1 MRKWGENGICNVCKS
16 SADRRAKKVI
26 SKLCIALLK
35 NLQKIQ
41 LISISHFFPSLNF
54 VSYPRPWFNFN
65 KLVGAK
71 WKSFGRKKNFS
82 MKLDQFL
89 SILNYNFLCT
99 FELSKSLFVIS
110 LVAWVLW
117 NVEGRENETISSA
130 KNFRQRTRKLFSL
143 TTRSKLVNSSSLKN
157 AQSFVTVNELRGKL
171 SSKVSFW
178 ISHFAGN
185 YQRYVK
191 TTTLW
196 NVIMEKCWNTS
207 NFTSA
212 KLLFRC
218 GSFYLI
224 SRFTSCNSSCSKSE
238 SRISAIYFPPRKKIR
253 KNAAK

>member
-1 MRKWGENGICNVCKS
+1 MNEKRENLISLHKTMRKWGENGICNVCKS

-110 LVAWVLW
+110 LVAWECYEMLK
-117 NVEGRENETISSA
+117 GGKTKR
-130 KNFRQRTRKLFSL
+130 FRQRKTF
-143 TTRSKLVNSSSLKN
+143 
-157 AQSFVTVNELRGKL
+157 VNER
-171 SSKVSFW
+171 
-178 ISHFAGN
+178 
-185 YQRYVK
+185 
-191 TTTLW
+191 
-196 NVIMEKCWNTS
+196 E
-207 NFTSA
+207 NFSV
-212 KLLFRC
+212 
-218 GSFYLI
+218 
-224 SRFTSCNSSCSKSE
+224 
-238 SRISAIYFPPRKKIR
+238 
-253 KNAAK
+253 